1 MCTKLTLAFA
11 SLLLALGLVGMA
23 AVLSS
28 GASSGGTTEF
38 APASG
43 EVTSPRDLFDIDE
56 LKSLTLDDLQWTLI
70 SERVLTSGVTETIGS
85 WSGGVWHTFDITGT
99 ARTITLSEQAAICW
113 PPGYPHTPNSQAG
126 FGYVFA
132 VHEATRLPDLADV
145 GEQLA
150 LAFGIPVLYH
160 GEEAVDWE
168 SLGYGSRGDLVDATV
183 LNLFRLNRCAPVD
196 LIRGNFGW
204 ALARTNIR
212 AITLL
217 QRLAEE
223 RGGSVTRV
231 ALQGGSKEGFATWL
245 ASAVDDRIEVDAS
258 GGYQREDLRSSL
270 PVYATDWGCES
281 PPAAEGVSVAN
292 MLILLD
298 WITRTPAG
306 WAAERAFSVGRFQHD
321 LYPRFVLIS
330 GDVTRYGM
338 HDSHHYALGMET
350 YFLDHFTAVPWRY
363 VRFHDPDQKGTQK
376 LLRVLLLE
384 QLVHDEPGYLDQ
396 VYPKVTAD
404 WVETDEANGRRFRVF
419 ATVTP
424 EPEEVRLW
432 WSHSDDRV
440 WNDEENAPWTQVTM
454 TQSTGHA
461 WVSDWVNL
469 QQMGVGDNEEIAYYV
484 EAVNHLHLSYPYTA
498 TIPRRDASPVRFLW
512 RLPENSC
519 PISPPSWCGIYLPL
533 VMRDY
538 APTTP
543 IPTPTPTP
551 SSKGIVLAD
560 RAGGRAGRARPVDV
574 EEDGR

>member
-1 MCTKLTLAFA
+1 MSTKLTLAFA

-28 GASSGGTTEF
+28 GASSRDASES
-38 APASG
+38 APAMPTNG
-43 EVTSPRDLFDIDE
+43 EVTGPRDLFNMDE
-56 LKSLTLDDLQWTLI
+56 LKSLTLDDLQWTPT
-70 SERVLTSGVTETIGS
+70 SERVLPSGVTETIGS

-132 VHEATRLPDLADV
+132 VHEATRLPDVADV

-150 LAFGIPVLYH
+150 LTFGIPVLYH

-183 LNLFRLNRCAPVD
+183 LNLFQVNRCTPVD
-196 LIRGNFGW
+196 LTRGNFGW

-231 ALQGGSKEGFATWL
+231 ALQGSSKEGFATWL

-258 GGYQREDLRSSL
+258 GGYQREDLRTSL

-292 MLILLD
+292 MLTLLD
-298 WITRTPAG
+298 WITGTPAG
-306 WAAERAFSVGRFQHD
+306 QAAERAFSVGLFQHD
-321 LYPRFVLIS
+321 LYPRFILIS

-363 VRFHDPDQKGTQK
+363 VRFHDPGQGGTQK
-376 LLRVLLLE
+376 LLRALLLE
-384 QLVHDEPGYLDQ
+384 QLVHDEPGYLDR
-396 VYPKVTAD
+396 VYPKVTGD
-404 WVETDEANGRRFRVF
+404 WVETDETNGRRFRVF
-419 ATVTP
+419 ATVAP

-454 TQSTGHA
+454 TQSTGNTWTSG
-461 WVSDWVNL
+461 WVDL
-469 QQMGVGDNEEIAYYV
+469 QRMGVEDKEEIAYYV
-484 EAVNHLHLSYPYTA
+484 EAVNHLYLSYSYTV

-519 PISPPSWCGIYLPL
+519 PISPPNWCGVYLPL

-538 APTTP
+538 ASNLCNASATS
-543 IPTPTPTP
+543 P
-551 SSKGIVLAD
+551 SSSPSGSRPGRRRGI
-560 RAGGRAGRARPVDV
+560 R
-574 EEDGR
+574 